1 MTQNNNPNP
10 SNIIADEGLANEF
23 PARPQHDVEVRHRGR
38 LSTLMSMFSCCGRSS
53 LQSSI
58 HFHANRVEDSV
69 HVMIKHDKEACKK
82 QGVPTKGYTPRKP
95 LAEIEAAAR
104 KKKEA
109 ELARQNGNHSP
120 QPTIEAREEEDGKG
134 DDILDACLAKADCE
148 Q

>member
-1 MTQNNNPNP
+1 MTQHTN
-10 SNIIADEGLANEF
+10 ADEGLANEF
-23 PARPQHDVEVRHRGR
+23 PPRPQHDVEVRHRRGR

-58 HFHANRVEDSV
+58 HLHANRVEDSV

-82 QGVPTKGYTPRKP
+82 RGVPTKGYTPRKP
-95 LAEIEAAAR
+95 LSDIEAAAR
-104 KKKEA
+104 KKEA
-109 ELARQNGNHSP
+109 ELALQNGNHSP
-120 QPTIEAREEEDGKG
+120 QPTIEAREEDDGKD